1 MRQVLQNAKAFL
13 EPCGGLSGSRSR
25 SYWCFVWK
33 LSLLPPFP
41 SSPHPNSHKIQNI
54 LILRIQYISPP
65 PRLFRGF
72 SQHIWSESGVVWSK
86 WRKEALIFE
95 EKWILSVVG
104 VSLHFYILRVA
115 KIMSFVTKR
124 LVYIWYMCVLLKFT
138 VEFPSVKNAEEKQ
151 NNQWECVAWVCNVCA
166 PRVDVLTSLFEIW
179 SHSRKS
185 PQSSLLRT
193 TWLNDLRTW

>member
-1 MRQVLQNAKAFL
+1 MPRPSWNRVVGSAGHVHVHTGVLSENCL
-13 EPCGGLSGSRSR
+13 YCLLSLPPLTPTLIRSR
-25 SYWCFVWK
+25 TFSFWE
-33 LSLLPPFP
+33 
-41 SSPHPNSHKIQNI
+41 SSTF
-54 LILRIQYISPP
+54 PP